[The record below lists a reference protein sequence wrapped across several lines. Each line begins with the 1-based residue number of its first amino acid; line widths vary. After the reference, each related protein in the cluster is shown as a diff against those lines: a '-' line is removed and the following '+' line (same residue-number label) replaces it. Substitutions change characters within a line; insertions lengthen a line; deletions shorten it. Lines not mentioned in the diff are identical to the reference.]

1 MLKRKIRKKT
11 KTIKAR
17 ATIIARI
24 QIKIPA
30 APSPAFSHLQ
40 SLLLQLQLSHLQSL
54 LLQLQL
60 SHLQS
65 QSESSLLSIE
75 SESQHDSSFFNLKP
89 HIEFKISILQ
99 E

>member
-17 ATIIARI
+17 ATIITRI

-54 LLQLQL
+54 LLQLQ
-60 SHLQS
+60 S
-65 QSESSLLSIE
+65 QSESLLLSIE
-75 SESQHDSSFFNLKP
+75 LQLQHDSSFCILKP

>member
-30 APSPAFSHLQ
+30 APLPAFSHLQ
-40 SLLLQLQLSHLQSL
+40 SQPLQLQSL

-65 QSESSLLSIE
+65 QSELLLLSIE
-75 SESQHDSSFFNLKP
+75 LQSQHDSSFFNLKP